1 MMNKK
6 AIAAFAAGA
15 TLLAGFAAAPA
26 FAAKINPKDFPA
38 FQSPEYSADTENHAN
53 VNAAKNDRSLEL
65 ARIKAAKTNGMS
77 YGTLSERTQLVGEA
91 RFAAATALE
100 AAKNAAN
107 TAKAAVNTTK
117 LAFEQAEAAVK
128 AGYDAAKKA
137 VDENG
142 NPKDGYAIGTGTALA
157 GKVVKV
163 DAATKAES
171 QDADTK
177 AADTYRGLLE
187 TAAQKNSAYVKAQDA
202 AKSAEEAL
210 AKTQTPDQAEL
221 AVTSNYLVLTAD
233 GEHVD
238 SATTAAALERV
249 DEDAYVN
256 GRIASTSEDDVYD
269 KDGEHSNN
277 RTMNNDHRK
286 GLKKNHK
293 KSHKKDDK
301 KDDKKQDDTTT
312 PDEKIKDLGKLN
324 LSDAAKKK
332 LAAHYVYEAKLAL
345 DEADNNLA
353 EKKADYA
360 AKRKT
365 LLDTM
370 TELAARKAAAEKA
383 NQDLTDFLASGEN
396 NSAKET
402 ALRDAVDRANAHAM
416 RAFDAEQ
423 KAEAEFNA
431 ARDAAFAAVAAYNK
445 ALAEYKDAYNDA
457 VRLGVNPAALPA
469 VVTSDPLAADFPA
482 VPGTKQIYADALN
495 GKFGPAAQASAKKT
509 EAAKAQAAAPA
520 AAAGKAGA
528 AAAKGELATKG
539 GNGHKAGEK
548 LGNAGVGVAL
558 TALAASMLAGMG
570 AAVRKMRH

>member
-1 MMNKK
+1 MNKK

-15 TLLAGFAAAPA
+15 TLLAGFAMATPA
-26 FAAKINPKDFPA
+26 MAESLIPMYNQDNGFAEVSDGTDASVLKATIEQDK
-38 FQSPEYSADTENHAN
+38 QE
-53 VNAAKNDRSLEL
+53 
-65 ARIKAAKTNGMS
+65 IKAAEDWNDKISSASTAAEDQHATVTVDGVVPADS
-77 YGTLSERTQLVGEA
+77 SQATHVLVLGKDGKLSVVVKADAVTQDQVYALY
-91 RFAAATALE
+91 AAAE
-100 AAKNAAN
+100 K
-107 TAKAAVNTTK
+107 
-117 LAFEQAEAAVK
+117 AEAAV
-128 AGYDAAKKA
+128 DAAKKKLA
-137 VDENG
+137 DDE
-142 NPKDGYAIGTGTALA
+142 A
-157 GKVVKV
+157 
-163 DAATKAES
+163 
-171 QDADTK
+171 
-177 AADTYRGLLE
+177 
-187 TAAQKNSAYVKAQDA
+187 
-202 AKSAEEAL
+202 AL
-210 AKTQTPDQAEL
+210 AKLESKKETP
-221 AVTSNYLVLTAD
+221 
-233 GEHVD
+233 
-238 SATTAAALERV
+238 
-249 DEDAYVN
+249 
-256 GRIASTSEDDVYD
+256 
-269 KDGEHSNN
+269 
-277 RTMNNDHRK
+277 
-286 GLKKNHK
+286 
-293 KSHKKDDK
+293 KKDDKKQDK
-301 KDDKKQDDTTT
+301 KDDKKDDTTT

-332 LAAHYVYEAKLAL
+332 LAAHYVYKAKLAL

-402 ALRDAVDRANAHAM
+402 ALRDALNRAHAHEQ

-457 VRLGVNPAALPA
+457 VRLGVNPAALPP

-520 AAAGKAGA
+520 AAGAAAGKA
-528 AAAKGELATKG
+528 AAAKGELAKG
-539 GNGHKAGEK
+539 GNGHGKAGEK